1 MLPRFNYSGLVIAG
15 IGFFLTR
22 FTVTLAISEAP
33 IRFYLVGI
41 IPLTMGLGLA
51 AFGVALTVADIDPR
65 IVRTTAVWCIIGAAT
80 MLVLAL
86 LTLLGS
92 SSGEV
97 PAVTTLRSSANLS
110 NFLIGGSVGGTLTGL
125 YAARNRN
132 HRSEIE
138 RYANRLE
145 VLNRMLRHEVL
156 NAVTVIRGYASEI
169 SEPDSNAV
177 GIIQRRADEI
187 ETTVEDVRHLTEKPS
202 GRGHADFNTDLV
214 TALTTAIDT
223 VHDQYPDAAISVEPL
238 PQALPVRADRH
249 LQKVFT
255 HLLENAIVHATTDEP
270 TVDITVSVTES
281 SARVS
286 ISDEGPGLPDS
297 QQGLLEAGAI
307 SEYDDVSSGFGL
319 NIVRLLIERYRGTIE
334 TSRSEGESTIT
345 VVLPRADTDANS
357 GPSMPTEMSGLRGA
371 VPDLLVTMWAAVIA
385 GVFYGIAS
393 ELQGGSVAGIGVFY
407 GATNPVVGWITH
419 EFHSIVFGFMYAGW
433 LSAVPSRFRDSLR
446 AHLAIGI
453 VWALALWIGAAGV
466 IAPVWLVLLGIP
478 VPIPN
483 LSSTLFVSHM
493 AWGISLA
500 VLTSWGYAYVT
511 PWLARYID

>member
-1 MLPRFNYSGLVIAG
+1 MVPRFNYSGLVIAG

-22 FTVTLAISEAP
+22 FTVTLAITEEP

-51 AFGVALTVADIDPR
+51 AFGVALTIADVDPR
-65 IVRTTAVWCIIGAAT
+65 IVRTTAVWCIIGAGT
-80 MLVLAL
+80 MMVLAF

-97 PAVTTLRSSANLS
+97 PTVTTIRSSANLS

-125 YAARNRN
+125 YAARNRE

-138 RYANRLE
+138 RYANRLK

-156 NAVTVIRGYASEI
+156 NAVTVIRGYASENTG
-169 SEPDSNAV
+169 PDSNAV
-177 GIIQRRADEI
+177 EIIQRRSDEI
-187 ETTVEDVRHLTEKPS
+187 ETTVEDVRFLTERP
-202 GRGHADFNTDLV
+202 GDRAHVDFKTDLGTCLV
-214 TALTTAIDT
+214 TAIDA
-223 VHDQYPDAAISVEPL
+223 VNNQYPEATISVDSL
-238 PQALPVRADRH
+238 PQELHVRADNH
-249 LQKVFT
+249 LQKVFI
-255 HLLENAIVHATTDEP
+255 HLLENAIVHAATDEP
-270 TVDITVSVTES
+270 TVKITVSVTES

-286 ISDEGPGLPDS
+286 ISDEGPGLPDA
-297 QQGLLEAGAI
+297 QQGLLEEGDI

-319 NIVRLLIERYRGTIE
+319 NIVRLLIDRYRGTIE
-334 TSRSEGESTIT
+334 TSRSGGETTIT
-345 VVLPRADTDANS
+345 VSLPRADTGAKS
-357 GPSMPTEMSGLRGA
+357 GPSIPTELSGLRGA

-407 GATNPVVGWITH
+407 GAAHPMVGWITH

-433 LSAVPSRFRDSLR
+433 LSAVPSRFRDSMS
-446 AHLAIGI
+446 AHLAIGV

-483 LSSTLFVSHM
+483 LTSTLFISHL

-500 VLTSWGYAYVT
+500 VLTSWGYDHVA